1 MAEATQ
7 GQSSDG
13 FDLSQFYGV
22 FFEEAGEN
30 LATMESMLLEIDVD
44 NATTEELNAIFRV
57 AHSIKGGAATFGFTD
72 VTELTHELETLLD
85 RLRREELKLRRDM
98 VDVLLEAG
106 DALKHLLARYQ
117 GATDSSP
124 DNSDLVARIK
134 KLAAGEAL
142 APPINDGLRRLLVK
156 IGPLKDGS
164 AADNLAE
171 LFRDIPSLGTLEA
184 IDGGQLSADGFRTF
198 KVATSSQDE
207 ELLELFT
214 FHVAKEQIFISAWS
228 GTAQASA
235 APKPEGAVEGRD
247 FGFFDNEPAKPDN
260 AAAPTVAIEGDGF
273 GFFVDPATLP
283 AKRESPA
290 AAARAEAAKKTE
302 AKAKTEKA
310 GGANLEST
318 TLRVSVEKVDQLI
331 NLVGELVITQAMLTQ
346 QAKNLDPVQNQS
358 LVAGVTD
365 LERSTRH
372 LQEAVMSIRMIPM
385 SFVFNRFPRMLRD
398 LAAKLGKDIELKM
411 VGEATELDKGLIE
424 KIVDPLT
431 HLVRNSADHGI
442 ESPAKRVAAGKSA
455 TGTITLSASHQ
466 GGSILIEV
474 RDDGGG
480 LRRDKILSKAKERGL
495 PGVHDGMT
503 DHEVWALI
511 WEPGFSTADQIS
523 DVSGRGVGMDV
534 VKKNIASL
542 GGSCEIDSAE
552 GYGTRVS
559 VRLPLTLAIM
569 DGMSIGVGVETYI
582 LPLASVVE
590 SFQVKAE
597 MIQTIGSTGRVVK
610 VREEYMP
617 VVALEEAFAVP
628 RFDYERVNE
637 IMVIVEAE
645 GARVALL
652 VDELLGQHQVVVK
665 NLEANYKRVQG
676 VSGATILGDGR
687 VALIIDV
694 GAMVKRA
701 RH

>member
-1 MAEATQ
+1 
-7 GQSSDG
+7 
-13 FDLSQFYGV
+13 
-22 FFEEAGEN
+22 
-30 LATMESMLLEIDVD
+30 
-44 NATTEELNAIFRV
+44 
-57 AHSIKGGAATFGFTD
+57 D

-85 RLRREELKLRRDM
+85 RLRKDELKLRRDM

-106 DALKHLLARYQ
+106 DALRALLARYQ
-117 GATDSSP
+117 GTTDASP

-134 KLAAGEAL
+134 KLAAGETL
-142 APPINDGLRRLLVK
+142 AVVDDGLRKLLVK
-156 IGPLKDGS
+156 VGPLKDG
-164 AADNLAE
+164 AIADNLAE

-184 IDGGQLSADGFRTF
+184 LDGGQLSADGFRTF
-198 KVATSSQDE
+198 KVSTGSQDD
-207 ELLELFT
+207 ELIELFT
-214 FHVAKEQIFISAWS
+214 FHVAKEQISIS
-228 GTAQASA
+228 GRTAGADAPATAANVSSA
-235 APKPEGAVEGRD
+235 APP
-247 FGFFDNEPAKPDN
+247 
-260 AAAPTVAIEGDGF
+260 AAALEGDGY

-283 AKRESPA
+283 AAKTEEAVKP
-290 AAARAEAAKKTE
+290 AARAETTKVVE
-302 AKAKTEKA
+302 SKAKPEK
-310 GGANLEST
+310 GGAAANLETT

-346 QAKNLDPVQNQS
+346 QAKSLDPVHHQG
-358 LVAGVTD
+358 LVTGVTD

-398 LAAKLGKDIELKM
+398 LAAKLNKDIELKM

-455 TGTITLSASHQ
+455 TGTITLSAAHQ

-480 LRRDKILSKAKERGL
+480 LRREKILSKAKERGL

-503 DHEVWALI
+503 DQEVWALI
-511 WEPGFSTADQIS
+511 WEPGFSTADQLS

-534 VKKNIASL
+534 VKKNIAAL
-542 GGSCEIDSAE
+542 GGSVEIDSAE

-590 SFQVKAE
+590 SFQVQPE

-617 VVALEEAFAVP
+617 VVALEEAFRVP

-665 NLEANYKRVQG
+665 NLEANYKRVPG

-694 GAMVKRA
+694 SAMVKRA